1 MTGSIYEKTQPFRR
15 ANALFLLL
23 ATAMSLCVSGCAI
36 GFNKNGFYCTEGPV
50 TDETPS
56 CFGTH
61 APQRPVQT
69 GTANEPG
76 KGG

>member
-1 MTGSIYEKTQPFRR
+1 MQPFHR
-15 ANALFLLL
+15 ANAHFRLL
-23 ATAMSLCVSGCAI
+23 AAAMILSVSGCAI

-61 APQRPVQT
+61 APSQQPVQPA
-69 GTANEPG
+69 TAVEPG